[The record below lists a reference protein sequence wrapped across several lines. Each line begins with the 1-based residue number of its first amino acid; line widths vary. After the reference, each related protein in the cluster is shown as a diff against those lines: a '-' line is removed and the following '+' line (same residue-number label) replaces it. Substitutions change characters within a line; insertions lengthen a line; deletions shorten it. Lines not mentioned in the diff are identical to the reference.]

1 MKQLTAKLKSR
12 GATAAVLTLALG
24 AAVYLN
30 WSFSRGAPPSLL
42 VSDTTADAVE
52 TAAAA
57 PVTDPLAVEAAV
69 AAEDTETSAVDD
81 ADKNY
86 GEAQLVSVNQD
97 SGTEFF
103 ESARLT
109 RSKARDEALDTL
121 KKSLKDV
128 GLTKE
133 EKDALTAELSA
144 RISNITLETKLETL
158 IKSKGFPDCVVNL
171 EGSKANVT
179 VMTENDAL
187 TAEEVTR
194 VRDALLSQCKGLT
207 AQDITIVEVK

>member
-12 GATAAVLTLALG
+12 GTTAAVLTLALG

-57 PVTDPLAVEAAV
+57 PVTDPLTVEASAG
-69 AAEDTETSAVDD
+69 AEDAEAAAVDD

-121 KKSLKDV
+121 KKSLKNA

-133 EKDALTAELSA
+133 EKDALTTELSA

-194 VRDALLSQCKGLT
+194 VRDALLNQCMGLT

>member
-1 MKQLTAKLKSR
+1 MKQVSAKLKSC
-12 GATAAVLTLALG
+12 GAAAAVLTLALG

-30 WSFSRGAPPSLL
+30 WSFAREAPGLAVDAPA
-42 VSDTTADAVE
+42 DTVE
-52 TAAAA
+52 TSAAAA
-57 PVTDPLAVEAAV
+57 EVLTDPLAVETAADAEV
-69 AAEDTETSAVDD
+69 SAEDA
-81 ADKNY
+81 ADKNF
-86 GEAQLVSVNQD
+86 GEAQLVSVNKD

-109 RSKARDEALDTL
+109 RSKARDEALDAL
-121 KKSLKDV
+121 KKSLKDAK
-128 GLTKE
+128 LSDE
-133 EKDALTAELSA
+133 EKNELTTQLSA

-158 IKSKGFPDCVVNL
+158 IKSKGFADCVVNL

-179 VMTENDAL
+179 VMTDSDAL

-194 VRDALLSQCKGLT
+194 IRDALLSQCKGLT